1 MAQMVRLNPHIAI
14 PGLIV
19 PNVQEVPFSRY
30 IGHRTNLGN
39 LAVEQA
45 YITMINNINSETAV
59 GQQWGNDLNKQSY
72 TMGQISAPYYRIE
85 SYVEYNVDEQ
95 AKFEALS
102 NGIALPDFL
111 ENLAKQ
117 AINQRRHQALLFGFD
132 TETGLYQGILANA
145 TQKTLPPD
153 SNNKSTLLE
162 YDVAQLNSFLG
173 SLARTVMDT
182 TYGMAKPT
190 VIASSSRVINYIRSA
205 IIPLTESQ
213 KDGAGIDS
221 VGGVLGRVM
230 SEWLGVGKVEFI
242 SDNLLQDD
250 TNGDTI
256 VFLATGID
264 DQDGVTEEDS
274 QNLVGKFNSIKYN
287 TWYDSAEGLMKFEAP
302 PTLGT
307 YAMKYTFKMTP
318 GVTLRS
324 ECAIKC
330 KIQYS

>member
-30 IGHRTNLGN
+30 IGHRTNLGT

-45 YITMINNINSETAV
+45 YITVINNINGETAV
-59 GQQWGNDLNKQSY
+59 GQQWGNDLNKQTY

-95 AKFEALS
+95 AKFEELS
-102 NGIALPDFL
+102 NGVSLPDFL

-132 TETGLYQGILANA
+132 TESGLYQGILANA

-153 SNNKSTLLE
+153 SNGKSTLLE
-162 YDVAQLNSFLG
+162 YDVAQLNAFLG
-173 SLARTVMDT
+173 SIARTVMDT

-205 IIPLTESQ
+205 IVPLTESQ

-221 VGGVLGRVM
+221 VGGVLNRVM
-230 SEWLGVGKVEFI
+230 TEWLGVGKVEFI

-250 TNGDTI
+250 VNGDTI

-264 DQDGVTEEDS
+264 GQDAVSEDES
-274 QNLVGKFNSIKYN
+274 QNLVGRFNSIKYN

-318 GVTLRS
+318 GVTLRN
-324 ECAIKC
+324 ECVIKC